1 MEKTDGPLIKRDKS
15 LKEKA
20 YHVIKEMIL
29 MGKLDN
35 KIIHNEKTISD
46 LLGVSRTPDREAM
59 LELSKE
65 NIVKYIPG
73 KGLKLNIFTEKVIRE
88 AYEIRKLVEGLIIN
102 KVCNKINES
111 EFEKIDKLL
120 KSQIKYYHKYDEISF
135 IEIDKEFHLYLSSL
149 QDNDQINSI
158 LLNLRDQ
165 QHLMGINA
173 VKDNKKRMLQVI
185 GEHQAIFSALKKSD
199 KKMCH
204 NLMMQHLS
212 NTEAIL
218 LSQL

>member
-1 MEKTDGPLIKRDKS
+1 MMRFLLLKLIK
-15 LKEKA
+15 
-20 YHVIKEMIL
+20 
-29 MGKLDN
+29 N
-35 KIIHNEKTISD
+35 
-46 LLGVSRTPDREAM
+46 
-59 LELSKE
+59 
-65 NIVKYIPG
+65 
-73 KGLKLNIFTEKVIRE
+73 FT
-88 AYEIRKLVEGLIIN
+88 
-102 KVCNKINES
+102 
-111 EFEKIDKLL
+111 F
-120 KSQIKYYHKYDEISF
+120 
-135 IEIDKEFHLYLSSL
+135 YLSSL

-165 QHLMGINA
+165 QPLMGINA

>member
-1 MEKTDGPLIKRDKS
+1 M
-15 LKEKA
+15 
-20 YHVIKEMIL
+20 
-29 MGKLDN
+29 
-35 KIIHNEKTISD
+35 
-46 LLGVSRTPDREAM
+46 
-59 LELSKE
+59 
-65 NIVKYIPG
+65 
-73 KGLKLNIFTEKVIRE
+73 
-88 AYEIRKLVEGLIIN
+88 
-102 KVCNKINES
+102 
-111 EFEKIDKLL
+111 
-120 KSQIKYYHKYDEISF
+120 
-135 IEIDKEFHLYLSSL
+135 SSL

-185 GEHQAIFSALKKSD
+185 DEHQAIFSALKKSD